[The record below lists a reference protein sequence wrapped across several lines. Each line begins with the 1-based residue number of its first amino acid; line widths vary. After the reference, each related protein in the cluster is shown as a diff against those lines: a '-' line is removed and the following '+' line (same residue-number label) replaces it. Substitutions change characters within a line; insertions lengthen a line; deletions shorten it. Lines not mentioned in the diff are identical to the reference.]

1 VDQRARTSPITR
13 VLRRTWL
20 LLAVFFVAL
29 VATLGIYRLHSMLG
43 VHPLPPVRVAAD
55 DDVPQFAPKRVTYE
69 VFGPAPTGK
78 IAYLDPDAR
87 VQRLE
92 SVPLPWSQTITT
104 PLPSVTVNLLAQSNS
119 DMIGCRIVV
128 NDAVK
133 DERSE
138 TGPKALTFC
147 QVTSA

>member
-1 VDQRARTSPITR
+1 MNARQRTFSITR

-20 LLAVFFVAL
+20 LLAVLIVVVVA
-29 VATLGIYRLHSMLG
+29 ALGIYRLHTMLR
-43 VHPLPPVRVAAD
+43 VQSLPPIRIAAD
-55 DDVPQFAPKRVTYE
+55 DDLPQFAPKRVTYE
-69 VFGPAPTGK
+69 VFGPAPTAK

-87 VQRLE
+87 VQRLADT
-92 SVPLPWSQTITT
+92 PLPWSQTVET
-104 PLPSVTVNLLAQSNS
+104 PLPAVTVNLLAQSGS
-119 DMIGCRIVV
+119 DQIGCRILV
-128 NDAVK
+128 NGTVK